1 MKKRIWSIFLTIVL
15 CLLAVVPVYAAGERQ
30 LPRLVDDAGLL
41 SNSERNKLLEQLD
54 KTSEEYNCDVA
65 IVTVN
70 SLEGKT
76 ATKYADDFYDYNGY
90 GMGSGDD
97 GILFLISM
105 GERDWAITTYGYAIT
120 VFTDAEQEY
129 ITDQI
134 MPDLSNGNYKEAF
147 SDFAFYS
154 EDLLQQAESDET
166 DNSENPWQQAEGDK
180 LYNNENSSQPADSDN
195 LYNNE
200 NTPQQAESGKL
211 YNNENP
217 SQQADSDELD
227 NSDNLQR
234 SRFSPFLI
242 LVSLGIGMFLSLCV
256 TLWMESKLKTV
267 SFQKNASK
275 YVKDN
280 SVNITTRHDR
290 FLYNKVDKRAKP
302 KDKSSSGSGTSRS
315 TNRSTG
321 RNTSTTHRSSS
332 GRSHGG
338 SSGKF

>member
-1 MKKRIWSIFLTIVL
+1 MKKKIWSIFLTVIL
-15 CLLAVVPVYAAGERQ
+15 CLLAVVPVYAAEQRQ

-41 SNSERNKLLEQLD
+41 SNSEKSGLLEQLD
-54 KTSEEYNCDVA
+54 EISEEYNCDVA

-70 SLEGKT
+70 SLKGKT
-76 ATKYADDFYDYNGY
+76 ATEYADDFYDYNGY
-90 GMGSGDD
+90 GMGSGAD

-105 GERDWAITTYGYAIT
+105 GERDWAITTYGSAIT

-134 MPDLSNGNYKEAF
+134 MPDLSNGNYKKAF

-154 EDLLQQAESDET
+154 EDLLQQAESNEP
-166 DNSENPWQQAEGDK
+166 DNSENPWQQAEND
-180 LYNNENSSQPADSDN
+180 
-195 LYNNE
+195 
-200 NTPQQAESGKL
+200 KL

-217 SQQADSDELD
+217 SQQAESDKLYNNENSLQQTESDELN
-227 NSDNLQR
+227 NSDNLQK

-242 LVSLGIGMFLSLCV
+242 LVSLGIGMFFSYSI
-256 TLWMESKLKTV
+256 TMWMKSKLKTV

-275 YVKDN
+275 YVKYN
-280 SVNITTRHDR
+280 GVNITTSHDK

-302 KDKSSSGSGTSRS
+302 KAKSSSGSSI
-315 TNRSTG
+315 NRSAA

>member
-1 MKKRIWSIFLTIVL
+1 MKKRIWSIFLMVVL

-41 SNSERNKLLEQLD
+41 SDSERNELLEQLD

-76 ATKYADDFYDYNGY
+76 AAEYADDFYDYNGY

-134 MPDLSNGNYKEAF
+134 MPDLSSGNYKEAF

-154 EDLLQQAESDET
+154 EDLLQQAESDEP
-166 DNSENPWQQAEGDK
+166 DNSENPWQQSESDK
-180 LYNNENSSQPADSDN
+180 P
-195 LYNNE
+195 
-200 NTPQQAESGKL
+200 

-217 SQQADSDELD
+217 SQQAGSDNLYNNENPPQQADSDEPD
-227 NSDNLQR
+227 NSDNLQK

-242 LVSLGIGMFLSLCV
+242 LVSLGGGMFLSLCV
-256 TLWMESKLKTV
+256 TMWMESKLKTV

-280 SVNITTRHDR
+280 SVIITTRHDR

-302 KDKSSSGSGTSRS
+302 KAKSPSVSK
-315 TNRSTG
+315 TNRSTS